1 MEHVYFDN
9 CKLFMINILIY
20 LIDFIMGI
28 CLQKEKEKV
37 IDDSAGETASTLAN
51 AEQIKL
57 NDQLKMVCLEDF
69 NYIKI
74 VGRGSFGKVML
85 V

>member
-1 MEHVYFDN
+1 
-9 CKLFMINILIY
+9 MINILIY

-28 CLQKEKEKV
+28 CLQKEKENV
-37 IDDSAGETASTLAN
+37 VEDSAGETASTLAN